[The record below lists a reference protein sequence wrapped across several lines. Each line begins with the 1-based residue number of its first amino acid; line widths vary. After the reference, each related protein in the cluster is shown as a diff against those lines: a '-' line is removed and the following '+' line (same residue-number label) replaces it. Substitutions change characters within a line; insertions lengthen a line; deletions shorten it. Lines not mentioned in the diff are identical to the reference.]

1 MEINEGHFLGWKD
14 NPKPVRKIAFRPTK
28 ESSTRLLALLNG
40 SLDCTDTNLPADQVA
55 QINESK
61 IAYVQKDVVMRT
73 FVIRMNNTKPP
84 FDNLNARLCFAHA
97 FNYMGFITDILGG
110 YATRDPYPMPEDL
123 WGIPKDA
130 KGYDYDLK
138 KAKEYMAKAVA
149 EGAPM
154 KRPIELHVQSENE
167 QSVQGAQLFQ
177 SDLAQ
182 IGINLKVVG
191 SIWSTLTT
199 AAAKP
204 DTTPDMW
211 VHWVSTYF
219 VDPENWV
226 GQMYDSQF
234 HGTWKASAYYKNP
247 EGRRAA
253 AQGPRAGEAGGAGA
267 ALPGSD
273 PQDHGQFARHLDLQ
287 LHAAARASTSGSRAA
302 ASAPSAR
309 ARRCAGSPSTAD
321 MLRFVLRRCALV
333 VPSLLGLLVV
343 TFLLIHAVPSDPAVA
358 MAGDAA
364 TPRADRAPAQAIR
377 PRPADLGAVRRL
389 CRQGRAPRPRRER
402 FLAPA
407 GDARHRPA
415 PAGDAGAHL
424 LRRWRS
430 RSFLG
435 VPLGVVSALNHNAW
449 PDYLLRV
456 FSVMGIA
463 LAAFWFAIMLQLLFS
478 MQLGWLPL
486 RGDLTSTLPRP
497 ERVTGFLTIDC
508 LIAGRWDAFADALR
522 HLALPAL
529 TLSLGGLAT
538 IVRFT
543 RAGMLDTLQQD
554 FVFYERAMGYRWLR
568 LVWIFVL
575 RNSITATVTQIGL
588 LFGGLIAGGVV
599 VEAIFDWPGIG
610 SYTVQAILTGDRQVM
625 LAVTLLVGTVYAA
638 VNILVDVVHGLLDP
652 RLMEQR

>member
-1 MEINEGHFLGWKD
+1 
-14 NPKPVRKIAFRPTK
+14 
-28 ESSTRLLALLNG
+28 
-40 SLDCTDTNLPADQVA
+40 
-55 QINESK
+55 
-61 IAYVQKDVVMRT
+61 
-73 FVIRMNNTKPP
+73 
-84 FDNLNARLCFAHA
+84 
-97 FNYMGFITDILGG
+97 
-110 YATRDPYPMPEDL
+110 
-123 WGIPKDA
+123 
-130 KGYDYDLK
+130 
-138 KAKEYMAKAVA
+138 
-149 EGAPM
+149 
-154 KRPIELHVQSENE
+154 
-167 QSVQGAQLFQ
+167 
-177 SDLAQ
+177 
-182 IGINLKVVG
+182 
-191 SIWSTLTT
+191 
-199 AAAKP
+199 
-204 DTTPDMW
+204 
-211 VHWVSTYF
+211 
-219 VDPENWV
+219 
-226 GQMYDSQF
+226 
-234 HGTWKASAYYKNP
+234 
-247 EGRRAA
+247 
-253 AQGPRAGEAGGAGA
+253 
-267 ALPGSD
+267 
-273 PQDHGQFARHLDLQ
+273 
-287 LHAAARASTSGSRAA
+287 
-302 ASAPSAR
+302 
-309 ARRCAGSPSTAD
+309 

-364 TPRADRAPAQAIR
+364 TPEQIERLRKQYGLDRPIWEQFAVYVEKVAHL
-377 PRPADLGAVRRL
+377 DLGESA
-389 CRQGRAPRPRRER
+389 
-402 FLAPA
+402 FS
-407 GDARHRPA
+407 HRPVTLDIA
-415 PAGDAGAHL
+415 QRLPATLELTFCALAI
-424 LRRWRS
+424 S
-430 RSFLG
+430 VFLG

-449 PDYLLRV
+449 PDYVLRI

-463 LAAFWFAIMLQLLFS
+463 LAAFWVAIMLQLLFS

-486 RGDLTSTLPRP
+486 RGDLTSTLARP

-508 LIAGRWDAFADALR
+508 LIAGRWDAFGDALR

-652 RLMEQR
+652 RLMERG

>member
-1 MEINEGHFLGWKD
+1 
-14 NPKPVRKIAFRPTK
+14 
-28 ESSTRLLALLNG
+28 
-40 SLDCTDTNLPADQVA
+40 
-55 QINESK
+55 
-61 IAYVQKDVVMRT
+61 
-73 FVIRMNNTKPP
+73 
-84 FDNLNARLCFAHA
+84 
-97 FNYMGFITDILGG
+97 
-110 YATRDPYPMPEDL
+110 
-123 WGIPKDA
+123 
-130 KGYDYDLK
+130 
-138 KAKEYMAKAVA
+138 
-149 EGAPM
+149 
-154 KRPIELHVQSENE
+154 
-167 QSVQGAQLFQ
+167 
-177 SDLAQ
+177 
-182 IGINLKVVG
+182 
-191 SIWSTLTT
+191 
-199 AAAKP
+199 
-204 DTTPDMW
+204 
-211 VHWVSTYF
+211 
-219 VDPENWV
+219 
-226 GQMYDSQF
+226 
-234 HGTWKASAYYKNP
+234 
-247 EGRRAA
+247 
-253 AQGPRAGEAGGAGA
+253 
-267 ALPGSD
+267 
-273 PQDHGQFARHLDLQ
+273 
-287 LHAAARASTSGSRAA
+287 
-302 ASAPSAR
+302 
-309 ARRCAGSPSTAD
+309 

-364 TPRADRAPAQAIR
+364 TPEQIERLRKQYGLDRPIWEQFAVYVEKVAHL
-377 PRPADLGAVRRL
+377 DLGESA
-389 CRQGRAPRPRRER
+389 
-402 FLAPA
+402 FS
-407 GDARHRPA
+407 HRPVTLDIA
-415 PAGDAGAHL
+415 QRLPATLELTFCALAI
-424 LRRWRS
+424 S
-430 RSFLG
+430 VFLG
-435 VPLGVVSALNHNAW
+435 VPLGI
-449 PDYLLRV
+449 

-463 LAAFWFAIMLQLLFS
+463 LAAFWVAIMLQLLFS

-508 LIAGRWDAFADALR
+508 LIAGRWDAFADALK

-652 RLMEQR
+652 RLMERG

>member
-1 MEINEGHFLGWKD
+1 
-14 NPKPVRKIAFRPTK
+14 
-28 ESSTRLLALLNG
+28 
-40 SLDCTDTNLPADQVA
+40 
-55 QINESK
+55 
-61 IAYVQKDVVMRT
+61 
-73 FVIRMNNTKPP
+73 
-84 FDNLNARLCFAHA
+84 
-97 FNYMGFITDILGG
+97 
-110 YATRDPYPMPEDL
+110 
-123 WGIPKDA
+123 
-130 KGYDYDLK
+130 
-138 KAKEYMAKAVA
+138 
-149 EGAPM
+149 
-154 KRPIELHVQSENE
+154 
-167 QSVQGAQLFQ
+167 
-177 SDLAQ
+177 
-182 IGINLKVVG
+182 
-191 SIWSTLTT
+191 
-199 AAAKP
+199 
-204 DTTPDMW
+204 
-211 VHWVSTYF
+211 
-219 VDPENWV
+219 
-226 GQMYDSQF
+226 
-234 HGTWKASAYYKNP
+234 
-247 EGRRAA
+247 
-253 AQGPRAGEAGGAGA
+253 
-267 ALPGSD
+267 
-273 PQDHGQFARHLDLQ
+273 
-287 LHAAARASTSGSRAA
+287 
-302 ASAPSAR
+302 
-309 ARRCAGSPSTAD
+309 

-364 TPRADRAPAQAIR
+364 TPEQIERLRKQYGLDRPVWEQFAVYVEKVAHL
-377 PRPADLGAVRRL
+377 DLGESA
-389 CRQGRAPRPRRER
+389 
-402 FLAPA
+402 FS
-407 GDARHRPA
+407 HRPVTLDIA
-415 PAGDAGAHL
+415 QRLPATLELTFVALAI
-424 LRRWRS
+424 S
-430 RSFLG
+430 VFLG
-435 VPLGVVSALNHNAW
+435 VPLGVVSALNHNTW
-449 PDYLLRV
+449 PDYVLRI

-463 LAAFWFAIMLQLLFS
+463 LAAFWVAIMLQLLFS

-508 LIAGRWDAFADALR
+508 LIAGRWDAFGDALR

-652 RLMEQR
+652 RLMERG